1 MPDRETELF
10 QWPVR
15 VYIEDTDAGGIVFYA
30 NYLRFMER
38 ARTEFI
44 RDLGFP
50 RIETVDESAMFVVH
64 SLNIRYLS
72 SACLDDELM
81 VTANVVKVGKTYLD
95 FEQQVWCGER
105 LLTDAQV
112 RVACLNRLN
121 RRPSA
126 LPDSLSHRIR
136 ARLRESKIS

>member
-1 MPDRETELF
+1 MF
-10 QWPVR
+10 AWPVR

-38 ARTEFI
+38 ARTEYI
-44 RDLGFP
+44 RNLGFP
-50 RIETVDESAMFVVH
+50 RIEAVDDSVMFVVH

-81 VTANVVKVGKTYLD
+81 VTAKIVKIGKTYLD
-95 FEQQVWCGER
+95 FEQQVLCGER

-112 RVACLNRLN
+112 RVACLDTAL

-126 LPDSLSHRIR
+126 LPDALSHRIR
-136 ARLRESKIS
+136 ERLLQ